1 MLLIEDGNRAIISRP
16 VHCFLERDGVAMTG
30 DTNSTS
36 AEHLKG
42 SVKEA
47 LGKLTG
53 DARIEAEGRRQ
64 KRDASTTNAGRSK
77 SAASGR
83 G

>member
-1 MLLIEDGNRAIISRP
+1 MPLIDGGDRRIISPP
-16 VHCFLERDGVAMTG
+16 VQGFLEHDGAPVTE
-30 DTNSTS
+30 DRHSTS

-53 DARIEAEGRRQ
+53 DARIEAEGRREKREASSQ
-64 KRDASTTNAGRSK
+64 KVGRSK
-77 SAASGR
+77 PPGPGR

>member
-1 MLLIEDGNRAIISRP
+1 MTEDK
-16 VHCFLERDGVAMTG
+16 
-30 DTNSTS
+30 NSAS

-53 DARIEAEGRRQ
+53 DAAAEAEGRRQ
-64 KRDASTTNAGRSK
+64 KQEARAAQATRTKPAEPGRD
-77 SAASGR
+77 
-83 G
+83 

>member
-1 MLLIEDGNRAIISRP
+1 MTEDR
-16 VHCFLERDGVAMTG
+16 
-30 DTNSTS
+30 NST
-36 AEHLKG
+36 AADHLKG

-53 DARIEAEGRRQ
+53 DVRIEAEGRRQ
-64 KRDASTTNAGRSK
+64 KQESTSPKAGRSG
-77 SAASGR
+77 SPERER

>member
-1 MLLIEDGNRAIISRP
+1 MAEDR
-16 VHCFLERDGVAMTG
+16 
-30 DTNSTS
+30 NSSS
-36 AEHLKG
+36 AEHRKG

-53 DARIEAEGRRQ
+53 DARVEAEGRRQ
-64 KRDASTTNAGRSK
+64 KRDAKAPNLGPSQPARPK
-77 SAASGR
+77 R

>member
-1 MLLIEDGNRAIISRP
+1 
-16 VHCFLERDGVAMTG
+16 MTG
-30 DTNSTS
+30 DRNSTS

-53 DARIEAEGRRQ
+53 DVRVEAEGRRQ
-64 KRDASTTNAGRSK
+64 KREAPPPKVGRSGP
-77 SAASGR
+77 AGSGR

>member
-1 MLLIEDGNRAIISRP
+1 
-16 VHCFLERDGVAMTG
+16 MTE
-30 DTNSTS
+30 DTNSSS
-36 AEHLKG
+36 AEHLKA

-53 DARIEAEGRRQ
+53 DVRVEAEGRRQ
-64 KRDASTTNAGRSK
+64 KREAPAAKVAATKPAGSD
-77 SAASGR
+77 G

>member
-1 MLLIEDGNRAIISRP
+1 
-16 VHCFLERDGVAMTG
+16 MTE
-30 DTNSTS
+30 DTNSPST
-36 AEHLKG
+36 EHLKA

-53 DARIEAEGRRQ
+53 DVRVEAEGRRQ
-64 KRDASTTNAGRSK
+64 KREARAAKVAATKPAGSD
-77 SAASGR
+77 G

>member
-1 MLLIEDGNRAIISRP
+1 MPEDRKSA
-16 VHCFLERDGVAMTG
+16 
-30 DTNSTS
+30 S

-53 DARIEAEGRRQ
+53 DAGIEAEGRRQ
-64 KRDASTTNAGRSK
+64 KRAAGAPKAAGTK
-77 SAASGR
+77 SAGPNR
-83 G
+83 D

>member
-1 MLLIEDGNRAIISRP
+1 LLIEHGDGTIISSS
-16 VHCFLERDGVAMTG
+16 VQGFLEHDGAPMAE
-30 DTNSTS
+30 DRSSTS

-53 DARIEAEGRRQ
+53 DIRVEAEGRRQ
-64 KRDASTTNAGRSK
+64 KREARAAKSVGIQPAKPGRD
-77 SAASGR
+77 
-83 G
+83 

>member
-1 MLLIEDGNRAIISRP
+1 
-16 VHCFLERDGVAMTG
+16 MTENK
-30 DTNSTS
+30 NSTS

-53 DARIEAEGRRQ
+53 DAAVEAEGRRQ
-64 KRDASTTNAGRSK
+64 KHEARAAKATRTKPAETGRD
-77 SAASGR
+77 
-83 G
+83 

>member
-1 MLLIEDGNRAIISRP
+1 MAEDR
-16 VHCFLERDGVAMTG
+16 
-30 DTNSTS
+30 NSTS

-53 DARIEAEGRRQ
+53 DIRVEAEGRRQ
-64 KRDASTTNAGRSK
+64 KREARAVK
-77 SAASGR
+77 SVGIQPAKPG
-83 G
+83 GD

>member
-1 MLLIEDGNRAIISRP
+1 MAEDK
-16 VHCFLERDGVAMTG
+16 
-30 DTNSTS
+30 NSTS

-53 DARIEAEGRRQ
+53 DSRIETEGRRQ
-64 KRDASTTNAGRSK
+64 KREARAAETTGTKPPGSVRD
-77 SAASGR
+77 
-83 G
+83 